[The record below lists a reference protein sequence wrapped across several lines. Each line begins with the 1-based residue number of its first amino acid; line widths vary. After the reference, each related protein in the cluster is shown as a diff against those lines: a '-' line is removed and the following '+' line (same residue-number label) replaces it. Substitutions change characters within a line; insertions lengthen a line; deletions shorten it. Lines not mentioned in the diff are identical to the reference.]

1 MEGMVEGKSLEDLD
15 ARELNELGNAYGAQ
29 GMWEEAIDSY
39 LRSLAMRKSSG
50 DARGQGIVLNNL
62 GATYYSQGRVHEAL
76 ECYEASYEIAHDQGE
91 ELSELVALM
100 NLVFL
105 HFEEGAFDEF
115 QRRADQAEALALE
128 LDRWEPMAKLRS
140 LRGRLAISDAG
151 RYQEGLSLYCEALD
165 YASRQGEA
173 ELQEMLNRV
182 DVQAQRLASQ
192 GARGLALV
200 FYDYLKLFVRDHGFS
215 ESVLSHLSQKREEI
229 LRAPSLS

>member
-1 MEGMVEGKSLEDLD
+1 MSG
-15 ARELNELGNAYGAQ
+15 
-29 GMWEEAIDSY
+29 EAIDSY

-50 DARGQGIVLNNL
+50 DVRGQGIVLNNL
-62 GATYYSQGRVHEAL
+62 GATYYSRGRVHEAL

-115 QRRADQAEALALE
+115 QRRADEAEALALE
-128 LDRWEPMAKLRS
+128 LARWEPMVKLRW
-140 LRGRLAISDAG
+140 LRGRLAISDADG
-151 RYQEGLSLYCEALD
+151 YQEGLSLHSEALD
-165 YASRQGEA
+165 YASRQGET
-173 ELQEMLNRV
+173 ELQEMLDRI
-182 DVQAQRLASQ
+182 DVQAQRLAAQ

>member
-1 MEGMVEGKSLEDLD
+1 MVEGKSLEDLD
-15 ARELNELGNAYGAQ
+15 ARELNELGNAYDAQ

-76 ECYEASYEIAHDQGE
+76 ECYEASYEIAHDQRE
-91 ELSELVALM
+91 ELSELIALM

-105 HFEEGAFDEF
+105 HFGEGAFDQF
-115 QRRADQAEALALE
+115 QRRAGEAEALALG
-128 LDRWEPMAKLRS
+128 LDRWEPMAKLRW
-140 LRGRLAISDAG
+140 LRGRLAISDPD
-151 RYQEGLSLYCEALD
+151 RFREGLSLYSEALD

-173 ELQEMLNRV
+173 ELQEMLERV
-182 DVQAQRLASQ
+182 DVQAQRLAAE

-200 FYDYLKLFVRDHGFS
+200 FYDYLELFARDHGFS
-215 ESVLSHLSQKREEI
+215 ESVLSRLGRKREDM
-229 LRAPSLS
+229 LRAPSLP

>member
-1 MEGMVEGKSLEDLD
+1 MQGLVEGKSLEDLD
-15 ARELNELGNAYGAQ
+15 ARELNELGNAYDAQ
-29 GMWEEAIDSY
+29 GMSEEAIDSY

-50 DARGQGIVLNNL
+50 DVRGQGIVLNNL
-62 GATYYSQGRVHEAL
+62 GATYYSRGRVHEAL
-76 ECYEASYEIAHDQGE
+76 ESYEASYEIAHDQGE
-91 ELSELVALM
+91 ELSELIALM

-105 HFEEGAFDEF
+105 HFEEGSFDEF
-115 QRRADQAEALALE
+115 QRRADEAEALALE
-128 LDRWEPMAKLRS
+128 LDRWEPMAKLRW
-140 LRGRLAISDAG
+140 LRGRLAISGTD
-151 RYQEGLSLYCEALD
+151 RFQEGLSLYSEALD

-173 ELQEMLNRV
+173 ELQEMLDRV

-200 FYDYLKLFVRDHGFS
+200 FYDYLELFARDHRLG

>member
-1 MEGMVEGKSLEDLD
+1 MVEGKSLEDLD
-15 ARELNELGNAYGAQ
+15 ARELNELGNAYDAQ

-50 DARGQGIVLNNL
+50 DVRGQGIVLNNL

-115 QRRADQAEALALE
+115 QPRADQAEALALE
-128 LDRWEPMAKLRS
+128 LDRWESMAKLRW
-140 LRGRLAISDAG
+140 LGGRLAMSDAD
-151 RYQEGLSLYCEALD
+151 RYTEALGLYSEALD
-165 YASRQGEA
+165 YASRQGET
-173 ELQEMLNRV
+173 ELQEML
-182 DVQAQRLASQ
+182 D
-192 GARGLALV
+192 
-200 FYDYLKLFVRDHGFS
+200 
-215 ESVLSHLSQKREEI
+215 
-229 LRAPSLS
+229 

>member
-1 MEGMVEGKSLEDLD
+1 MK
-15 ARELNELGNAYGAQ
+15 
-29 GMWEEAIDSY
+29 EEAIESY

-115 QRRADQAEALALE
+115 QRRADEAEALALE
-128 LDRWEPMAKLRS
+128 LARWEPMVKLRW
-140 LRGRLAISDAG
+140 LRGRLAISDADG
-151 RYQEGLSLYCEALD
+151 YQEGLSLYSEALD

-173 ELQEMLNRV
+173 ELQKMLDRV
-182 DVQAQRLASQ
+182 DVQAQRLTSQ

-200 FYDYLKLFVRDHGFS
+200 FYDYLELFVRDHGFS
-215 ESVLSHLSQKREEI
+215 ESVLSHLTQKREEM
-229 LRAPSLS
+229 LRAPSLP

>member
-1 MEGMVEGKSLEDLD
+1 MVEGKSLEDLD
-15 ARELNELGNAYGAQ
+15 ARELNDLGNAYDAQ
-29 GMWEEAIDSY
+29 GMWEEAIESY
-39 LRSLAMRKSSG
+39 LRSLTMRKSSG

-76 ECYEASYEIAHDQGE
+76 QCYEASYEIARDQGE
-91 ELSELVALM
+91 ELGELIALM

-105 HFEEGAFDEF
+105 HFQEGTLDEF
-115 QRRADQAEALALE
+115 QRRADQAEALALA
-128 LDRWEPMAKLRS
+128 LDSWEPMAKLRW

-151 RYQEGLSLYCEALD
+151 RYEEGLSLYSEALD

-182 DVQAQRLASQ
+182 DVQAQRLAAE

-200 FYDYLKLFVRDHGFS
+200 FYDFLKLFARDHGFS
-215 ESVLSHLSQKREEI
+215 ESVLSHLSQKREEM
-229 LRAPSLS
+229 LRAPSLL

>member
-1 MEGMVEGKSLEDLD
+1 
-15 ARELNELGNAYGAQ
+15 
-29 GMWEEAIDSY
+29 
-39 LRSLAMRKSSG
+39 
-50 DARGQGIVLNNL
+50 
-62 GATYYSQGRVHEAL
+62 
-76 ECYEASYEIAHDQGE
+76 
-91 ELSELVALM
+91 M

-128 LDRWEPMAKLRS
+128 LDRWEPIAKLRW

-173 ELQEMLNRV
+173 ELQEMLDRI
-182 DVQAQRLASQ
+182 DVQAQRLPAE

-200 FYDYLKLFVRDHGFS
+200 FYDYLKLFARDHGFS